1 VSADAVVSLREVD
14 FAYGAAPVLSDV
26 TCHVHDGDFVS
37 IIGPNGGGKSTLM
50 RLMLGLVTP
59 RRGQVRLLGRPPAET
74 RLRVGYMPQ
83 HLQIDPLFPMT
94 VEDLVLTGR
103 LSGTLPAGPYRGA
116 DRAAADAALAACE
129 ASDLRDRSFASLSG
143 GQRQRVLI
151 ARALACA
158 PEVLMLDEPTA
169 SLDPRVQDELYA
181 LLKRLNERMTVV
193 IVSHDVSVVSQHVNR
208 VFCVNVHVSEHC
220 VTEIPDEMSRL
231 FYGPAGLRLV
241 RHDHDHTHEELDGE
255 GHCE

>member
-1 VSADAVVSLREVD
+1 VSDAVVSLQDVD
-14 FAYGAAPVLSDV
+14 FAYGDTPVLTDV
-26 TCHVHDGDFVS
+26 SCKVHDGDFVS
-37 IIGPNGGGKSTLM
+37 IIGPNGGGKSTLL
-50 RLMLGLVTP
+50 RLMLGLAAP
-59 RRGQVRLLGRPPAET
+59 RRGEVLLLGRPPAET

-83 HLQIDPLFPMT
+83 HLQIDPQFPMT

-103 LSGTLPAGPYRGA
+103 LSGALPAGPYRGD
-116 DRAAADAALAACE
+116 DRAAAREALAACE
-129 ASDLRDRSFASLSG
+129 ATGLRDRAFASLSG

-151 ARALACA
+151 ARALACD
-158 PEVLMLDEPTA
+158 PQILMLDEPTA

-181 LLKRLNERMTVV
+181 LLKRLNERLTVV

-241 RHDHDHTHEELDGE
+241 RHDHDHTHDDLHGD